1 MVDRRLFLKLSSA
14 AAAGACVGA
23 VPLTATGH
31 TANSSNVPLT
41 TFKYGDVQLL
51 DGPMKQQFDY
61 HHNLFLNLDEDSM
74 LKVFRQKAG
83 MPAPGKDMGG
93 WYDLIGFDLEKNIF
107 QGFATGHGFGQYVS
121 GLSRA
126 YAATGSEATRA
137 KVNRLV
143 KGYAA
148 TVDPEGTFFKDYR
161 FPSYTYDKLSCGLI
175 DAHEFAD
182 DPDALAAHEKL
193 TRSVLP
199 YLPEKAL
206 SRAEQRSR
214 PHKDESYTWDES
226 YTLPENFFL
235 AYQRSRN
242 ELYRQLAIRFLEDD
256 TYFDPLSRN
265 INVLVG
271 EHAYSHMNAF
281 SSALQA
287 YLILGSQKH
296 LQAVKNGF
304 AMVSAQSFAPG
315 GWGADEAFVDP
326 NKGKLGESLQKTHS
340 SFETPCGSYAH
351 FKITRYLLQVE
362 KDPRYGDSME
372 RVLYNTILGAKPILP
387 DGTTFYYSDYATS
400 GKKVYYRDKWPCCSG
415 TFPQVTADYHIST
428 YLRGA
433 DGVYVNLFTPS
444 TLKWTSG
451 STRCSLTQDTKY
463 PFSNTVQ
470 MRVNMNQ
477 PAEYAIYIRIPQ
489 WTKNPILAVNG
500 RKGSEPVQP
509 GTFAA
514 IRRTWKDGDLVEL
527 ELPMSLSLEPV
538 DAQHPELVALI
549 KGPLVLFAISDAQPS
564 FEKRALL
571 AARETGNSSG
581 DWTALSVDGKSISLR
596 PFMSINEE
604 TYSTYVH
611 LKP

>member
-1 MVDRRLFLKLSSA
+1 
-14 AAAGACVGA
+14 
-23 VPLTATGH
+23 
-31 TANSSNVPLT
+31 
-41 TFKYGDVQLL
+41 
-51 DGPMKQQFDY
+51 
-61 HHNLFLNLDEDSM
+61 
-74 LKVFRQKAG
+74 
-83 MPAPGKDMGG
+83 
-93 WYDLIGFDLEKNIF
+93 
-107 QGFATGHGFGQYVS
+107 
-121 GLSRA
+121 
-126 YAATGSEATRA
+126 
-137 KVNRLV
+137 
-143 KGYAA
+143 
-148 TVDPEGTFFKDYR
+148 
-161 FPSYTYDKLSCGLI
+161 
-175 DAHEFAD
+175 
-182 DPDALAAHEKL
+182 
-193 TRSVLP
+193 
-199 YLPEKAL
+199 
-206 SRAEQRSR
+206 
-214 PHKDESYTWDES
+214 
-226 YTLPENFFL
+226 
-235 AYQRSRN
+235 
-242 ELYRQLAIRFLEDD
+242 
-256 TYFDPLSRN
+256 
-265 INVLVG
+265 
-271 EHAYSHMNAF
+271 
-281 SSALQA
+281 
-287 YLILGSQKH
+287 
-296 LQAVKNGF
+296 
-304 AMVSAQSFAPG
+304 
-315 GWGADEAFVDP
+315 
-326 NKGKLGESLQKTHS
+326 
-340 SFETPCGSYAH
+340 
-351 FKITRYLLQVE
+351 LLQVE

-477 PAEYAIYIRIPQ
+477 LAEYAIYIRIPQ

-500 RKGSEPVQP
+500 RKVSEPVQP

-514 IRRTWKDGDLVEL
+514 IRRTWKEGDLVEL
-527 ELPMSLSLEPV
+527 EFPMSLSLEPV

-581 DWTALSVDGKSISLR
+581 DWTALSIDGKSISLR